1 MELERLVPLCLGPI
15 LLVMLPLPSF
25 ERADDLVHS
34 SYEDAGNLTERDSAR
49 SWWKAELKM

>member
-1 MELERLVPLCLGPI
+1 MELEGLVPLCLGPI